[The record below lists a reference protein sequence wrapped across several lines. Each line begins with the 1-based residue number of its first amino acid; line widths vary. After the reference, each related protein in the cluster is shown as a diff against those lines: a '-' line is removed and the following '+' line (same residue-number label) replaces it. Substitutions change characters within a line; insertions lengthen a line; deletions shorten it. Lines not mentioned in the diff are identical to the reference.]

1 MPLQRL
7 DFAFRALCVKRLTNL
22 IAAKRLVILA
32 GLLTFSIQTT
42 SANSETTPQR
52 VISLSPHITEMLF
65 SAGAGHKLVGV
76 VDYSNY
82 PEAALEIENIG
93 AYNAIKIEKVIQL
106 QPDLIIA
113 WQSANRPK
121 DIEKLQKLGFTVIF
135 SHPKKLEDIPKE
147 IRAFGKQL
155 NTSNQANITAKQLEN
170 QLLAIKQ
177 RYQSEPII
185 SAFYQ
190 IWNAPLMTINGQQFL
205 SQALKLCAAKNVF
218 ADLPMLA
225 AEVNIESVINRNP
238 DTILIGGEQQMQQ
251 AWLNDWQKWKTL
263 KAVQNRQ
270 IHLLEADT
278 FQRPTQR
285 FIEGIDKLC
294 QTIMQARNPQSLN
307 D

>member
-1 MPLQRL
+1 MPFQRL
-7 DFAFRALCVKRLTNL
+7 NVAFKALCIQSLVDL
-22 IAAKRLVILA
+22 IGSKRLVILA
-32 GLLTFSIQTT
+32 GLLTFSMQPT

-52 VISLSPHITEMLF
+52 VISLAPHITEILF
-65 SAGAGHKLVGV
+65 SAGAGDKLVGV

-93 AYNAIKIEKVIQL
+93 AYNAINIEKVIQL
-106 QPDLIIA
+106 KPDLIIA

-121 DIEKLQKLGFTVIF
+121 DIEKLQNLGFTVLF
-135 SHPKKLEDIPKE
+135 SNPEKLEDIPNE
-147 IRAFGKQL
+147 IRTFGKHLHTQ
-155 NTSNQANITAKQLEN
+155 TQANTTAKQLEN

-177 RYQSEPII
+177 RYQSEPTI

-205 SQALKLCAAKNVF
+205 SQALELCAAENVF

-225 AEVNIESVINRNP
+225 AEVNIESVITRNP
-238 DTILIGGEQQMQQ
+238 DAILIGGEQQMQQ

-285 FIEGIDKLC
+285 FIEGIDGLC
-294 QTIMQARNPQSLN
+294 QTLMQVRNSKNLIK
-307 D
+307 